1 MEFGISIASDY
12 PFVNTIDVK
21 YYENRAHIHL
31 NMAESE
37 HQMNGS
43 TAGFRIASWL
53 DLEIP
58 TELIAAH
65 RACLET

>member
-53 DLEIP
+53 DL
-58 TELIAAH
+58 
-65 RACLET
+65 